1 MSALLIANN
10 VTSATVII
18 ACWWLA
24 HQYSRVKPP
33 GRSIAIALALLGF
46 NTLFILVGRNVGIS
60 VAWPAVGSKAILS
73 VVLVLIV
80 LRRISKGQK

>member
-1 MSALLIANN
+1 MNMLLIANN

-24 HQYSRVKPP
+24 HQYSRVRPP
-33 GRSIAIALALLGF
+33 GRAIAVMLALLGF
-46 NTLFILVGRNVGIS
+46 NTLFILIGRNIGAP

-73 VVLVLIV
+73 VCLVLIV
-80 LRRISKGQK
+80 IRRISKGQK